1 MSMPERA
8 KAQKLRQR
16 AARDAN
22 LSTCDM
28 QKRVDR
34 KYKTDESRFKQPGA
48 WDITGYPKVKRN
60 V

>member
-34 KYKTDESRFKQPGA
+34 KYKTDESRFKQPGV
-48 WDITGYPKVKRN
+48 WDITGYPKVKRD

>member
-22 LSTCDM
+22 LSTCDR
-28 QKRVDR
+28 QKLVDR

-48 WDITGYPKVKRN
+48 WDIIGYPKVKRD